1 MYVVRPVELTDIAAL
16 EALAAVS
23 MPGVHTLPKTREKIV
38 AMVERSIASF
48 AAHVDIPSEEAYLLV
63 LEAPGEP
70 GIVGTAAIF
79 AAAGS
84 NGTYFSF
91 RNDVIQQVSRDL
103 NISHS
108 VHALTL
114 CSELTGYSQLSSF
127 YVGEREHGTA
137 EAALLSRARL
147 MFAVLAPHRFSDRF
161 FVPLAGVTDSAG
173 GSPFWDALGRKF
185 FKMDFLDAERVIGG
199 ARNRTLIVEL
209 MPHYPVYVPLLPGDA
224 QAAMG
229 QIHPSG
235 ELAFNL
241 LTAEGFEADDYIDIF
256 DGGPILQAH
265 KNSLRTFSGAL
276 QRRVALADEAPDRG
290 REPQVR
296 YAVAAAAEHQFRAVV
311 THCAA
316 LESQV
321 NVSLSADV
329 QDAFERLSGVTIS
342 EGYGLTEAGPTT
354 HCNPIQG
361 PHPHGSMGVPFP
373 DTDARIVDVET
384 GHRDVS
390 IGEAGELVVRGPQV
404 MQGYWNNEAETRA
417 VLRDGW
423 LYTGDIVR
431 RDEDGFFF
439 FMDRKKDVIKP
450 WGDRKSVV

>member
-1 MYVVRPVELTDIAAL
+1 MYVVRPVELADIAAL
-16 EALAAVS
+16 EALAAVT

-38 AMVERSIASF
+38 DMIERSIASF
-48 AAHVDIPSEEAYLLV
+48 AAHVDIPSEESYLLV
-63 LEAPGEP
+63 LESPQDKT
-70 GIVGTAAIF
+70 IVGTAAIF

-127 YVGEREHGTA
+127 YVGEQEHGTP

-147 MFAVLAPHRFSDRF
+147 MFAVLAPHRFADRF
-161 FVPLAGVTDSAG
+161 FVPLAGVTDADG

-265 KNSLRTFSGAL
+265 KNSLRTFNGAL
-276 QRRVALADEAPDRG
+276 QRRVTTAAESPDRG
-290 REPQVR
+290 REPQLR
-296 YAVAAAAEHQFRAVV
+296 YAVASGSEHNFRAVI

-321 NVSLSADV
+321 NVALPADV
-329 QDAFERLSGVTIS
+329 QEALQIA
-342 EGYGLTEAGPTT
+342 EG
-354 HCNPIQG
+354 
-361 PHPHGSMGVPFP
+361 
-373 DTDARIVDVET
+373 DTVICVRI
-384 GHRDVS
+384 
-390 IGEAGELVVRGPQV
+390 
-404 MQGYWNNEAETRA
+404 
-417 VLRDGW
+417 
-423 LYTGDIVR
+423 
-431 RDEDGFFF
+431 
-439 FMDRKKDVIKP
+439 
-450 WGDRKSVV
+450 